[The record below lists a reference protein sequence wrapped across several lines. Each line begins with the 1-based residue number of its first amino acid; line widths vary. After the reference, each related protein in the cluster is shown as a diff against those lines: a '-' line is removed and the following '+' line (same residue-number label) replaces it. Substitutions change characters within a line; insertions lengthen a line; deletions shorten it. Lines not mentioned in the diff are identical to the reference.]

1 MRWDTNA
8 AGLAIDALMT
18 SAHQPDTTK
27 GGLQLNAA
35 YLKCMISILM
45 SMSKSFQSQS
55 TMTRIFHHLGRLLP
69 DAVGVHIE
77 WLTATLCG
85 LMTYRNHPSAS
96 CFIAAVRP

>member
-1 MRWDTNA
+1 
-8 AGLAIDALMT
+8 MT

-77 WLTATLCG
+77 WLSATLNFRSG
-85 LMTYRNHPSAS
+85 FSPHRPQRSGNGHSDFMTQR
-96 CFIAAVRP
+96 